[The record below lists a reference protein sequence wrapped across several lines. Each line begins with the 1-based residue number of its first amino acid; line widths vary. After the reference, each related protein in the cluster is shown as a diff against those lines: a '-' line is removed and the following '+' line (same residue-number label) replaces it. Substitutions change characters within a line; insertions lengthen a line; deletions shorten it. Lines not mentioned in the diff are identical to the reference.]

1 MVEESFIIKMEDS
14 MMESGKIIEW
24 KDLEHFIISPIIKP
38 MKECGLMISFMEK
51 ENSLTTTPSNS
62 KISSI
67 STASIKSMNIGTTT
81 KVIDS

>member
-1 MVEESFIIKMEDS
+1 
-14 MMESGKIIEW
+14 
-24 KDLEHFIISPIIKP
+24 
-38 MKECGLMISFMEK
+38 MISFMEK